1 MCDWLT
7 FYPDQ
12 DAKLLHI
19 DINIKRLIELQ
30 PSSIEET
37 DTFCEN
43 LKPVL
48 DTIHAICVQ
57 NQLTQTCSV
66 DMTDIDPY
74 QINPLTMMRI
84 IWNIYA
90 HTKDHILLSGCHI
103 SNSNSIFAALY
114 KNMKGFLPNFIV
126 KLIQFD

>member
-37 DTFCEN
+37 DQFCEN
-43 LKPVL
+43 IKPVL
-48 DTIHAICVQ
+48 DNIHAICVQ
-57 NQLTQTCSV
+57 NQLTQT
-66 DMTDIDPY
+66 
-74 QINPLTMMRI
+74 
-84 IWNIYA
+84 
-90 HTKDHILLSGCHI
+90 
-103 SNSNSIFAALY
+103 
-114 KNMKGFLPNFIV
+114 
-126 KLIQFD
+126 